1 MAPETLRPDELSAR
15 RRRGADLLRTAKPAA
30 GELAVLS
37 TFNLDLLPPFLAEA
51 LDRYGVGARLWLAGF
66 GQLAAEIANPAS
78 ELYARAPRD
87 VLLVPAPEDLLA
99 PLYAGDDGA
108 DPLGLTAE
116 RVDEL
121 RGQVQTLLER
131 LPGATIHVA
140 VMGAQRAPAEHLLAP
155 AAPGRGQAALA
166 RLDAGV
172 RDLGEL
178 GGRVVIVDF
187 DWAARQVGR
196 AAVHDA
202 RLWYLGRM
210 RLNPAGHALL
220 AEVVARGMAVH
231 RGVGRRKV
239 AAVDLDDT
247 LWGGVVGEVG
257 PTGIEVGEEGV
268 ALAFQ
273 DFQRE
278 LVRLHDSGVLIV
290 LCTKNDPEY
299 ALAAFDHPS
308 MVLRREH
315 VVADRVNWRDK
326 ATNLRELAA
335 ELELGLD
342 SFVFF
347 DDNPREREWIRQAL
361 PMVTVPELPADPTE
375 RPAFLARGQWFG
387 TLAVTDADRT
397 RAATYRAQGRRRR
410 AQASAASFEDYLESL
425 EQRLTIEPVTDA
437 TVPRAAQL
445 CQRTNQFNLTTRRH
459 TEADVERMLADP
471 AYDLV
476 TVSVTD
482 RFGDSGITGLAITLH
497 EDGRAEL
504 DTLLLSCRLL
514 GRSVED
520 AFLAVLARRARER
533 GASTLLGAY
542 EPTARNAQVAA
553 FFPDRGF
560 TPAGERRWELDLE
573 ADLPE
578 PPPHLTIE
586 EPAHA

>member
-1 MAPETLRPDELSAR
+1 VPDALRPEELSAR
-15 RRRGADLLRTAKPAA
+15 RRRGAELLRAAAPPAS
-30 GELAVLS
+30 ELAVLS

-51 LDRYGVGARLWLAGF
+51 LDRHGVAARPWLAGF
-66 GQLAAEIANPAS
+66 GQLAAEIANPRS
-78 ELYARAPRD
+78 ELYARAPGD

-99 PLYAGDDGA
+99 PLYAGAGSA
-108 DPLGLTAE
+108 DALKLASE

-121 RGQVQTLLER
+121 RGQVEMLLER

-140 VMGAQRAPAEHLLAP
+140 VLGAERAPAEHLLAP
-155 AAPGRGQAALA
+155 AAPGRGQVALA
-166 RLDAGV
+166 RLDAGI
-172 RDLGEL
+172 RELGEL
-178 GGRVVIVDF
+178 GGRVVIADF

-220 AEVVARGMAVH
+220 ADVVAGRVAVQ
-231 RGVGRRKV
+231 RGVGRCKV

-247 LWGGVVGEVG
+247 VWGGVVGEVG

-268 ALAFQ
+268 ALAFK

-278 LVRLHDSGVLIV
+278 LVRMHDSGVLIA

-299 ALAAFDHPS
+299 ALAAFDHPA

-315 VVADRVNWRDK
+315 VVAERVNWQDK
-326 ATNLRELAA
+326 ATNLRELAD
-335 ELELGLD
+335 ELDLGLH
-342 SFVFF
+342 SFVFL

-361 PMVTVPELPADPTE
+361 PMVAVPELPADPTE
-375 RPAFLARGQWFG
+375 RPAFLARGPWFR
-387 TLAVTDADRT
+387 TLAVTDADRA
-397 RAATYRAQGRRRR
+397 RAASYRTQRHRRR
-410 AQASAASFEDYLESL
+410 AQASAASFEDYLASL
-425 EQRLTIEPVTDA
+425 EQRLMVEPVTEGTA
-437 TVPRAAQL
+437 PRAAQL

-459 TEADVERMLADP
+459 TQADVERMLEDP

-476 TVSVTD
+476 TLSVTD
-482 RFGDSGITGLAITLH
+482 RFGDSGITGLAITVH
-497 EDGRAEL
+497 ADGRAEL

-514 GRSVED
+514 GRRVED

-533 GASTLLGAY
+533 GARTLIGAY
-542 EPTARNAQVAA
+542 EPTDRNAQVAA

-560 TPAGERRWELDLE
+560 APAGDRRWELDLE
-573 ADLPE
+573 AGRPE
-578 PPPHLTIE
+578 PPPHVMIE
-586 EPAHA
+586 ETVHA

>member
-1 MAPETLRPDELSAR
+1 M
-15 RRRGADLLRTAKPAA
+15 
-30 GELAVLS
+30 LS

-51 LDRYGVGARLWLAGF
+51 LDRHGIGERPWLAGF
-66 GQLAAEIANPAS
+66 GQLAAEIANPGS

-99 PLYAGDDGA
+99 LLYTGNGGGA
-108 DPLGLTAE
+108 DPRQLAAE
-116 RVDEL
+116 RLDEL

-140 VMGAQRAPAEHLLAP
+140 VMGAERAPAEHLLDP
-155 AAPGRGQAALA
+155 GAPGRGQAALA
-166 RLDAGV
+166 HLDTGI
-172 RDLGEL
+172 RELGEL
-178 GGRVVIVDF
+178 GGRVVIADF
-187 DWAARQVGR
+187 DWAARQVGHV
-196 AAVHDA
+196 AVHDA

-220 AEVVARGMAVH
+220 SEVVAGGVAVQ

-239 AAVDLDDT
+239 AAVDLDNT
-247 LWGGVVGEVG
+247 LWGGVVGELG
-257 PTGIEVGEEGV
+257 PTGVEVGEEGV

-278 LVRLHDSGVLIV
+278 LVRLHGSGVLIV

-299 ALAAFDHPS
+299 ALAAFGHPS

-315 VVADRVNWRDK
+315 VVAERVNWQDK
-326 ATNLRELAA
+326 ATNLRELAE
-335 ELELGLD
+335 ELDLGLD
-342 SFVFF
+342 SFVFL

-361 PMVTVPELPADPTE
+361 PMVAVPELPEDPTE
-375 RPAFLARGQWFG
+375 RPAFIARGPWFR
-387 TLAVTDADRT
+387 TLAVTDADRK
-397 RAATYRAQGRRRR
+397 RSASYRAQGDRRR
-410 AQASAASFEDYLESL
+410 AQASAASFEDYLASL
-425 EQRLTIEPVTDA
+425 EQRLTIEPVTEA

-471 AYDLV
+471 AHDLV
-476 TVSVTD
+476 TLSVSD

-497 EDGRAEL
+497 TDEQAEL

-514 GRSVED
+514 GRRVED
-520 AFLAVLARRARER
+520 AFLAVLARRARQR
-533 GASTLLGAY
+533 GARTLIGAY
-542 EPTARNAQVAA
+542 RPTDRNAQVAS

-560 TPAGERRWELDLE
+560 ATIGERRWELDLE
-573 ADLPE
+573 AGLPQ
-578 PPPHLTIE
+578 PPPQLRIQE
-586 EPAHA
+586 AAHA